1 MGTIKLTSY
10 GSSLRE
16 PVKIDGFVLTSVYY
30 QADDIYLLDVISDL
44 TYSDLYFEETD
55 CQGNVY
61 SDGSGRVRVKDDSES
76 EYVAYSMLFYT
87 NHEGAKKIVAVLTSD
102 QHDYVISKN
111 SDAINKFINL
121 DLSVFQHGVSFSSYV
136 SGSRIATQNSDGLLH
151 IDDPNTSIDDGYSIY
166 TKSQVD
172 ALIADLRR
180 QISGTVISVVAV
192 GIPVYPNDVVPFRQ
206 LDNDINQLSIMHVH
220 EDLGFPSVSPLIT
233 SNFVLVDSF
242 LEEHNP
248 LLSSNYL
255 YNDILELDVPL
266 YVNNVDGAEFDG
278 TLYDYGHS
286 FSSDVKTVYV
296 EPAGCRLF
304 YSLDGSDNKELYY
317 MYDEILD
324 VPQYW
329 CDTDSVY
336 KTQSDIESSGYIM
349 QVFDHYLVSYTSAR
363 VQFIRSIMDIYSIN
377 LTEAADIVDNLP
389 VVISKAPDKSI
400 EKTIKMIED
409 AGGFIV
415 PKEVT
420 FPEEIKPILAGY
432 DTSSITKLQFVS
444 SVRTIYGISVKD
456 ATSLVD
462 SIPFE
467 IVATDSASSEELV
480 DLLTDAG
487 AIII

>member
-1 MGTIKLTSY
+1 VNIN
-10 GSSLRE
+10 
-16 PVKIDGFVLTSVYY
+16 GFVLTSVYY
-30 QADDIYLLDVISDL
+30 QAEDIYLLDVISDL

-61 SDGSGRVRVKDDSES
+61 QDGSGRVRVKDDSES

-87 NHEGAKKIVAVLTSD
+87 NHEGTKKIVAVLTSD
-102 QHDYVISKN
+102 QHDYVISKK

-121 DLSVFQHGVSFSSYV
+121 DLSVFQYGVSFSSYI

-151 IDDPNTSIDDGYSIY
+151 IDDPNTSIDDNYSIY

-172 ALIADLRR
+172 ALIADLKR

-192 GIPVYPNDVVPFRQ
+192 GIPIYPNDVVPFRQ

-220 EDLGFPSVSPLIT
+220 DDLGFPHVSSLIT

-242 LEEHNP
+242 LEKDNP
-248 LLSSNYL
+248 LLSNNYL
-255 YNDILELDVPL
+255 YTDVLQLDIAL

-286 FSSDVKTVYV
+286 FSSDIKTVYIDPV
-296 EPAGCRLF
+296 GCRLF
-304 YSLDGSDNKELYY
+304 YSLDGGDNKELYY

-336 KTQSDIESSGYIM
+336 KTQSEVESNGYIM
-349 QVFDHYLVSYTSAR
+349 QVFDHYLVSYTSGR
-363 VQFIRSIMDIYSIN
+363 IQFIRSIMDIYSIK
-377 LTEAADIVDNLP
+377 LTEAAGIVDNLP

-409 AGGFIV
+409 ASGFIV
-415 PKEVT
+415 SKEVT

-444 SVRTIYGISVKD
+444 AVRNIYGISVND
-456 ATSLVD
+456 AASLVD

-467 IVATDSASSEELV
+467 IVATNSTSSEELV

>member
-30 QADDIYLLDVISDL
+30 NADEIYLLDVISDL
-44 TYSDLYFEETD
+44 TYSDLYFDETN

-61 SDGSGRVRVKDDSES
+61 PDGGGRVRVKDDSDS

-87 NHEGAKKIVAVLTSD
+87 NYEGEKKIVAVLTSD
-102 QHDYVISKN
+102 QNDYVISKN

-121 DLSVFQHGVSFSSYV
+121 DLSVFQYGVSFSSYV

-151 IDDPNTSIDDGYSIY
+151 IDDPNTSIDDDYSIY

-172 ALIADLRR
+172 ALIADIKR

-192 GIPVYPNDVVPFRQ
+192 GIPMYPNDVIPFSQ
-206 LDNDINQLSIMHVH
+206 LDNDINQLSVMHIH

-248 LLSSNYL
+248 LLSDNCL
-255 YNDILELDVPL
+255 YNDVLELDVPL
-266 YVNNVDGAEFDG
+266 YVNNVDGAEFEG

-286 FSSDVKTVYV
+286 FSSDVKTVYI

-304 YSLDGSDNKELYY
+304 YSSDGGDNKELYY

-336 KTQSDIESSGYIM
+336 KTQSEVESDGYIM
-349 QVFDHYLVSYTSAR
+349 QVFDHYLVSYTSGR
-363 VQFIRSIMDIYSIN
+363 VQFTRSIMDIYSIN
-377 LTEAADIVDNLP
+377 STEAADIVDNLP

-415 PKEVT
+415 SKEVT

-432 DTSSITKLQFVS
+432 DSSVSKLQFTS
-444 SVRTIYGISVKD
+444 SVRDIYGISVRD
-456 ATSLVD
+456 AVSLVD

-480 DLLTDAG
+480 SLLTDAG

>member
-10 GSSLRE
+10 GSSLRK
-16 PVKIDGFVLTSVYY
+16 PVNINGFVLTSVYY
-30 QADDIYLLDVISDL
+30 QAEDIYLLDVISDL

-61 SDGSGRVRVKDDSES
+61 QDGSGRVRVKDDSES

-87 NHEGAKKIVAVLTSD
+87 NHEGTKKIVAVLTSD
-102 QHDYVISKN
+102 QHDYVISKK

-121 DLSVFQHGVSFSSYV
+121 DLSVFQYGVSFSSYI

-151 IDDPNTSIDDGYSIY
+151 IDDPNTSIDDNYSIY

-172 ALIADLRR
+172 ALIADLKR

-192 GIPVYPNDVVPFRQ
+192 GIPIYPNDVVPFRQ

-220 EDLGFPSVSPLIT
+220 DDLGFPHVSSLIT

-242 LEEHNP
+242 LEKDNP
-248 LLSSNYL
+248 LLSNNYL
-255 YNDILELDVPL
+255 YTDVLQLDIAL

-286 FSSDVKTVYV
+286 FSSDIKTVYIDPV
-296 EPAGCRLF
+296 GCRLF
-304 YSLDGSDNKELYY
+304 YSLDGGDNKELYY

-336 KTQSDIESSGYIM
+336 KTQSEVESNGYIM
-349 QVFDHYLVSYTSAR
+349 QVFDHYLVSYTSGR
-363 VQFIRSIMDIYSIN
+363 IQFIRSIMDIYSIK
-377 LTEAADIVDNLP
+377 LTEAAGIVDNLP

-409 AGGFIV
+409 ASGFIV
-415 PKEVT
+415 SKEVT

-444 SVRTIYGISVKD
+444 AVRNIYGISVND
-456 ATSLVD
+456 AASLVD

-467 IVATDSASSEELV
+467 IVATNSTSSEELV